1 MGIKKTK
8 KTGKLPII
16 RCICGF
22 EILLLPDLNA
32 MGQAIEE
39 HALRHQNKYSLTEEE
54 TDLLKN
60 NLIAQV
66 FDLASG
72 AKDFLTDGH
81 TPSLGKRFR

>member
-54 TDLLKN
+54 TDL
-60 NLIAQV
+60 Q
-66 FDLASG
+66 SQGEHPGSQHPERG
-72 AKDFLTDGH
+72 APAHHRRSDPRRRRGTH
-81 TPSLGKRFR
+81 R